1 MSDAPDP
8 RPIPDPT
15 RPPLPDPAP
24 DPAPGDA
31 STDTAGGTGRSAG
44 GRQDI
49 MADRIPDPAL
59 IGVGAITDS
68 LRAGW
73 RDFCRAPAF
82 GLFFALFY
90 VLGGL
95 VLAAVA
101 LAMGQ
106 EWWLIPFIVGFPLIA
121 PFAAVGLYEVSR
133 RIESGLPLDW
143 RSVLGVVFAQKDRQV
158 PSMAMVILLMFMF
171 WVFVAHTTFAMFMG
185 VQSLTNIT
193 SSPELLLQGRGLAML
208 AVGTVIGAGF
218 AAALFAMTAAGLPL
232 LLDREVDFIS
242 AIIASI
248 GAVLANPLVM
258 ILWAAVIAVIL
269 FAAILPLFLGLFV
282 ALPVLGHASWHM
294 YRHLLPDEDEDE
306 SEAADPGWLN

>member
-1 MSDAPDP
+1 MTDVPDP

-24 DPAPGDA
+24 DPGPAEGPGDPDRPYRPA
-31 STDTAGGTGRSAG
+31 SVRH
-44 GRQDI
+44 DI
-49 MADRIPDPAL
+49 AADRIPDPAL
-59 IGVGAITDS
+59 IGIEAIGDS

-73 RDFCRAPAF
+73 RDFRRAPAF
-82 GLFFALFY
+82 GLFFSLFY

-106 EWWLIPFIVGFPLIA
+106 EWWLIPFVVGFPLIA

-143 RSVLGVVFAQKDRQV
+143 RSVVGVVFAQKDRQV

-193 SSPELLLQGRGLAML
+193 SSPELLLQGRGLVML

-218 AAALFAMTAAGLPL
+218 AAVLFAMTVAGLPL

-248 GAVLANPLVM
+248 GAVTANPLVM
-258 ILWAAVIAVIL
+258 ILWAAVIAAIL
-269 FAAILPLFLGLFV
+269 FAGILPLFLGLFV

-294 YRHLLPDEDEDE
+294 YRHLLPDEDE
-306 SEAADPGWLN
+306 